1 VHPVRREGVPMQSG
15 QVVEKTETRIKR
27 TPNIL
32 VVDDDDRIRT
42 LLVDT
47 LSALGYNSLGAKNG
61 EEALSLL
68 ATEKL
73 DLVITDVRMPQVNG
87 LTLLK
92 NIKNQNPLMPVLII
106 TGYNLAYAKE
116 QALENGADGFL
127 AKPFRIGKI
136 EELIQKALG
145 ITSLS
150 AGEKPYRLKKIL
162 VVDDDEELRNM
173 LLEVLSSLDYF
184 PIGVEGGEQ
193 ALNQLKIQDFD
204 LVISD
209 IRMPNMDGL
218 TLLKNVKQTSPELP
232 VVMITGFPSTCPVQ
246 KAMQEGADGYLAK
259 PFRIEKIDQLMRDLL
274 YDEAQS
280 RPTP

>member
-1 VHPVRREGVPMQSG
+1 MQTG
-15 QVVEKTETRIKR
+15 QITEKMETRTKGA
-27 TPNIL
+27 PKVL
-32 VVDDDDRIRT
+32 VVDDDERIRS

-47 LSALGYNSLGAKNG
+47 LSALGYTSLGAKNG

-68 ATEKL
+68 ETEKL
-73 DLVITDVRMPQVNG
+73 NLVVTDVRMPKVNG
-87 LTLLK
+87 LSLLK
-92 NIKNQNPLMPVLII
+92 NIKTKDPLMPVLII
-106 TGYNLAYAKE
+106 TGYNFAYTKE
-116 QALENGADGFL
+116 QVLESGADGFL

-145 ITSLS
+145 IKAPS
-150 AGEKPYRLKKIL
+150 AEEKPYRLKKIL

-184 PIGVEGGEQ
+184 PIGVEDGEQ

-209 IRMPNMDGL
+209 IRMPSMDGM
-218 TLLKNVKQTSPELP
+218 TLLKNIKQASPELP
-232 VVMITGFPSTCPVQ
+232 VVMITGFPSTCPAQ

-259 PFRIEKIDQLMRDLL
+259 PFRIEKIDELMRNLL
-274 YDEAQS
+274 YGNGELRS
-280 RPTP
+280 TVV

>member
-1 VHPVRREGVPMQSG
+1 VLTQKD
-15 QVVEKTETRIKR
+15 QVVEKTKTIIKR
-27 TPNIL
+27 TPRIL
-32 VVDDDDRIRT
+32 VVDDDDRIRS

-68 ATEKL
+68 LTEKL
-73 DLVITDVRMPQVNG
+73 DLVITDIRMPKVNG

-106 TGYNLAYAKE
+106 TGYNLAFAKE
-116 QALENGADGFL
+116 RALESGADGFL

-145 ITSLS
+145 IKTPVPD
-150 AGEKPYRLKKIL
+150 ERPYRLKKIL
-162 VVDDDEELRNM
+162 VVDDDDELRNM

-184 PIGVEGGEQ
+184 PIGVEDGEQ
-193 ALNQLKIQDFD
+193 ALNQLKIQDFS

-218 TLLKNVKQTSPELP
+218 TLLKNIKQASPELP

-259 PFRIEKIDQLMRDLL
+259 PFRIEKIDQLMRDIL
-274 YDEAQS
+274 YEEGQAH
-280 RPTP
+280 PTA

>member
-1 VHPVRREGVPMQSG
+1 MQSG

-32 VVDDDDRIRT
+32 VVDDDDRIRV

-73 DLVITDVRMPQVNG
+73 DLVITDVRMPKVNG

-106 TGYNLAYAKE
+106 TGYNLAFAKE
-116 QALENGADGFL
+116 QALESGADGFL

-136 EELIQKALG
+136 EELMQKALG
-145 ITSLS
+145 ITSLYS
-150 AGEKPYRLKKIL
+150 DEKPYRLKKIL

-184 PIGVEGGEQ
+184 PIGVEDGEQ

-218 TLLKNVKQTSPELP
+218 TLLKNIKQTSSELP
-232 VVMITGFPSTCPVQ
+232 VVMITGFPSTCPAQ

-274 YDEAQS
+274 YDERQS
-280 RPTP
+280 RPTA